1 METYILITSGRGPKE
16 CNLAVQL
23 VFERL
28 LTEADKYA
36 VSIEKMTAEKIDGLP
51 CSFVLKLTGAEVELF
66 RDRWIGTICWICQSP
81 FRPNHRRKNWFV
93 EVKDWYP
100 TKSAAK
106 MSLKDVQFKAM
117 RSSGAGGQHVNKVSS
132 AVRAIHLPTGLMVQV
147 MDTRSQLRNREIAVS
162 RLEEQLIA
170 LERLQ
175 KATAENQRWKDQI
188 AIKRG
193 NSKRIFFGSKFK
205 EQ

>member
-28 LTEADKYA
+28 LAEADQYA
-36 VSIEKMTAEKIDGLP
+36 ISIETMREEKIDGLP
-51 CSFVLKLTGAEVELF
+51 CSFVLKLTGKEVELF
-66 RDRWIGTICWICQSP
+66 KDRWRGTICWICQSP

-93 EVKDWYP
+93 EVKDWHP
-100 TKSAAK
+100 AKSAAK

-132 AVRAIHLPTGLMVQV
+132 AVRATHLPTGLMVQV
-147 MDTRSQLRNREIAVS
+147 MDTRSQLQNREIAVS

-193 NSKRIFFGSKFK
+193 SSKRIFLGSKFK